1 MGASIDGEILQNALE
16 IAFGPEDS
24 WEEPKKDDGPQLDST
39 GGRAG
44 KPEINKAVRGYVK
57 SLGVTPKNLGKEEYQ
72 RRMSQAAVK
81 ALTDSNFHSEA
92 RELIS
97 VLEDNPDFA
106 KDPRKDPNM
115 PDIMSPEYDKWRKS
129 SVYGSEYY
137 DSSPGTDEIG
147 QHASQEASWDGRDA
161 LDAIAF
167 DLKLNGSK
175 DLALKMQAVIDD
187 TNESSTKLKDLIDR
201 R

>member
-1 MGASIDGEILQNALE
+1 
-16 IAFGPEDS
+16 
-24 WEEPKKDDGPQLDST
+24 
-39 GGRAG
+39 
-44 KPEINKAVRGYVK
+44 
-57 SLGVTPKNLGKEEYQ
+57 
-72 RRMSQAAVK
+72 
-81 ALTDSNFHSEA
+81 
-92 RELIS
+92 
-97 VLEDNPDFA
+97 
-106 KDPRKDPNM
+106 M

-147 QHASQEASWDGRDA
+147 QHASQEAGWDGRDA